1 MTAVRGFVAT
11 VAFSATLWCC
21 WGLKT
26 SRDGETCAPLKNHGS
41 YSAVEIG
48 IGTPRQSFE
57 LVADTGS
64 SNVIVTHCACQQT
77 NCFGYSTPCFTGA
90 NRSSTFHIPLGEDGE
105 PESLALEFGSGV
117 IFGVLG
123 SDVVSLGSTSALM
136 NRSLVL
142 MYDHEL
148 DAGITDFEGI
158 FGLGLP
164 YEDGVVS
171 TSSWLTTAAIDR
183 FSMCFTAFEEDGVL
197 RLNYADAKASK
208 MKSIG
213 QYHWG
218 LNFNGISVG
227 QQTQE
232 VLFCGGTKT
241 SSRCGI
247 IPDSGTTLMLG
258 PSEQILELFSSLC
271 DRWPRCAKAYAEF
284 NRTQKDEFSLGGALG
299 DWLKHALS
307 KWGLPTISSPFA
319 SDPRTQVKLDKRR
332 HFEGLLKSCQAWGA
346 SDTAALDK
354 ELPSIYWHLAGA
366 EGQKQILEM
375 PPSSY
380 VVAMGYEE
388 QVACLP
394 FFGKFEYVTAQNG
407 PIWILGSAVFYD
419 YVVQYDLSSSSISF
433 SDAPCGHCS
442 TTPSLASTPLLK
454 LARTRRKNGQQLRR
468 QEGKVRMPQW
478 DTQRPL

>member
-1 MTAVRGFVAT
+1 MFRVLAAT
-11 VAFSATLWCC
+11 VALC
-21 WGLKT
+21 WSLKT
-26 SRDGETCAPLKNHGS
+26 SREGETCAPLKNHGS

-48 IGTPRQSFE
+48 IGTPRQSFD

-123 SDVVSLGSTSALM
+123 TDVVSLGSTAAVM

-148 DAGITDFEGI
+148 DASITDFEGI

-164 YEDGVVS
+164 YDDVGFEK
-171 TSSWLTTAAIDR
+171 SSWLTTAAIDR
-183 FSMCFTAFEEDGVL
+183 FSMCFTGFEEDGVL
-197 RLNYADAKASK
+197 RLNYGEAKESK
-208 MKSIG
+208 MKSVG
-213 QYHWG
+213 KYHWG
-218 LNFNGISVG
+218 LNFNGISIG
-227 QQTQE
+227 QETQE
-232 VLFCGGTKT
+232 VLFCDGQTA

-258 PSEQILELFSSLC
+258 PSQQILELFSSLC
-271 DRWPRCAKAYAEF
+271 DMWPRCQKAYAEF
-284 NRTQKDEFSLGGALG
+284 NRTQKDEFTLGGALG

-319 SDPRTQVKLDKRR
+319 PDPKTQVKLDKRR
-332 HFEGLLKSCQAWGA
+332 HFEGLLKSCQSWGA

-354 ELPSIYWHLAGA
+354 ELPTIYWHLAGA
-366 EGQKQILEM
+366 EGEKQILEM

-380 VVAMGYEE
+380 VVAMGYAE

-394 FFGKFEYVTAQNG
+394 FFGEYEYVTAQNG

-433 SDAPCGHCS
+433 SDSPCGHCAGA
-442 TTPSLASTPLLK
+442 PSAVSGVPLLK
-454 LARTRRKNGQQLRR
+454 LARKRRGNGQRLRR
-468 QEGKVRMPQW
+468 QEGKVRMPHW